1 VCLLVFLG
9 TLDPTSCYNTDIE
22 CRRKALQQFISG
34 PALDLL
40 LTILNMNSANV
51 KMQPHQQGTVTPQ
64 TLYVR
69 SAIGI

>member
-1 VCLLVFLG
+1 MQKIFQ
-9 TLDPTSCYNTDIE
+9 
-22 CRRKALQQFISG
+22 ALQQFIAV

-51 KMQPHQQGTVTPQ
+51 KMQPHQQETVTPQ
-64 TLYVR
+64 TLYVC